1 MPLLLQCLNYLA
13 LTLIYHRST
22 PFRFDFI
29 PIQRVIDEYVLN
41 LAGVQ
46 ESSAAAFDILFQDE
60 TAFALIFPPRYGR
73 SAQRG
78 SSDDGG
84 GHDAEHGRVA
94 GEGTG
99 TIPEAQVVPAPV
111 GPTAEV
117 GAGLPAAGQV
127 EIGV

>member
-1 MPLLLQCLNYLA
+1 MPLLLQRLHHLA

-22 PFRFDFI
+22 PFRFVFFS
-29 PIQRVIDEYVLN
+29 IQRVIDEYVLI

-60 TAFALIFPPRYGR
+60 TDFALIFPPRYGR
-73 SAQRG
+73 SALRG
-78 SSDDGG
+78 PSDGG
-84 GHDAEHGRVA
+84 GHDAEHGREA
-94 GEGTG
+94 GEGTA
-99 TIPEAQVVPAPV
+99 TIPEAQVAPAPV
-111 GPTAEV
+111 GQPAEV